1 MPLHL
6 ILSFPFLIITVVYLV
21 RSARRPGCAT
31 ASSSSLRRLPPGPWA
46 LPVMGHLHHL
56 MLDALPHH
64 KLRDL
69 SRHHGPVMLLRL
81 GELPVVVVSSVDA
94 AREVMK
100 TNDLTFATWP
110 IGQRRGWP
118 WPMEPRASSS
128 PPTTTRGGIS
138 AGSAPSSSSAPAA
151 SAPST
156 PSVSRKP
163 TASSGRWRRWRW
175 QCGEPQQV
183 RVGVRG

>member
-1 MPLHL
+1 MAAGIPMPLHL

-100 TNDLTFATWP
+100 TNDLTFATLALAHGAEGLIFSPYDHTWRNL
-110 IGQRRGWP
+110 RRICTV
-118 WPMEPRASSS
+118 ELL
-128 PPTTTRGGIS
+128 S
-138 AGSAPSSSSAPAA
+138 ARRVRSFHAIREQEANSLLREVAA
-151 SAPST
+151 VA
-156 PSVSRKP
+156 V
-163 TASSGRWRRWRW
+163 A
-175 QCGEPQQV
+175 V
-183 RVGVRG
+183 R